1 MKVLV
6 TGGMGFIGSN
16 FIRHILSNYD
26 NIQITNI
33 DKLSLG
39 SNIENLK
46 DIDVDR
52 YRFVRGDIADFR
64 LVKTLMKDVDAIVNV
79 AAETHVDRSISNP
92 MLFLES
98 NTIGTFA
105 LLEEA
110 RKADISTFLQVS
122 TDEVHGT
129 TPKDIFFD
137 EVDSLNP
144 SNPYSAS
151 KAAADMFVTSY
162 HKTYGLKTMITR
174 CTNNFGPYQSP
185 EKFLPKIVIR
195 AILNLKIPIYG
206 TGQQIRDWIYVNDHC
221 KAVDLVL
228 RKGKAGETYN
238 ISAGNELKNVTV
250 AEKILNLL
258 EKPNDLIEFVEDR
271 PGHDAR
277 YSLNSTKI
285 RSQLGWTPQ
294 YNFENGLKT
303 IVDWYTENEGWWKPL
318 ASEKTLHPT
327 PWKLKW

>member
-1 MKVLV
+1 M
-6 TGGMGFIGSN
+6 
-16 FIRHILSNYD
+16 
-26 NIQITNI
+26 
-33 DKLSLG
+33 
-39 SNIENLK
+39 
-46 DIDVDR
+46 
-52 YRFVRGDIADFR
+52 
-64 LVKTLMKDVDAIVNV
+64 
-79 AAETHVDRSISNP
+79 
-92 MLFLES
+92 
-98 NTIGTFA
+98 
-105 LLEEA
+105 
-110 RKADISTFLQVS
+110 
-122 TDEVHGT
+122 
-129 TPKDIFFD
+129 
-137 EVDSLNP
+137 
-144 SNPYSAS
+144 
-151 KAAADMFVTSY
+151 
-162 HKTYGLKTMITR
+162 
-174 CTNNFGPYQSP
+174 
-185 EKFLPKIVIR
+185 
-195 AILNLKIPIYG
+195 
-206 TGQQIRDWIYVNDHC
+206 NDHC
-221 KAVDLVL
+221 EAVELVL